1 MKEYSFEKLDVWKES
16 RVLTKMI
23 YELSAQ
29 FPSKE
34 IYGLTSQIRRAAI
47 SVSLNIAEGS
57 ARPTVNDQAKSY
69 KDAYGSLMEVLS
81 ALIIAADIEYM
92 DEKEINV
99 TYRPVIAKISNQ
111 LNALRNSFK
120 TNK

>member
-111 LNALRNSFK
+111 LNALRNSIQ
-120 TNK
+120 NK